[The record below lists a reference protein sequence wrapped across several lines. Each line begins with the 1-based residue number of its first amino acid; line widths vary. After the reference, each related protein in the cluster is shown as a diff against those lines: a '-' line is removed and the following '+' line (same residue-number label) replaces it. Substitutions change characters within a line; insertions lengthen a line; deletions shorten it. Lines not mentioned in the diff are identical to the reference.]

1 MRPLFLLS
9 LFAPAFALASAEG
22 VNPKATDLFEIGGIP
37 VSNSILTTW
46 ILAVLII
53 IAVRVLV
60 GTPKIIP
67 NKGQALVE
75 NVASGLRDALEPI
88 VGKKMIGKTFPVLC
102 GFFVFILLMNWSGL
116 LPGVGTLK
124 YAPKIQDSTFI
135 VAAGPA
141 RDEAVKL
148 IKAKHGEVIEQVIDA
163 KNSDSAQ
170 SKQAAKQQVRIAD
183 FGVGF
188 DEHSKEVPA
197 KNLLTKAQFAEL
209 QKNDTDG
216 VINKHPGYTLDAI
229 RPANSDLNTTLA
241 LSILSFLAW
250 TYFVLRYAG
259 LKALVFDLFGN
270 KADKRELSM
279 LMWLMQ
285 GFIFLGVGVIEVL
298 SIASRLISLPF
309 RLYGNV
315 FGGEN
320 LIHTLGGIAPYVVPA
335 VAGMLEVLVG
345 LIQAFVF
352 TLLSAVYIG
361 LICNHDAGHD
371 DEHAH

>member
-9 LFAPAFALASAEG
+9 LFAPVFALANEEG
-22 VNPKATDLFEIGGIP
+22 VNPKATDLTSFTVTIP

-46 ILAVLII
+46 ILAAVII
-53 IAVRVLV
+53 IAIRVLI
-60 GTPKIIP
+60 GTPKIVP

-75 NVASGLRDALEPI
+75 NMASGLRDALEPI

-116 LPGVGTLK
+116 LPGVGTIK
-124 YAPKIQDSTFI
+124 YQ
-135 VAAGPA
+135 
-141 RDEAVKL
+141 
-148 IKAKHGEVIEQVIDA
+148 
-163 KNSDSAQ
+163 SA
-170 SKQAAKQQVRIAD
+170 
-183 FGVGF
+183 
-188 DEHSKEVPA
+188 
-197 KNLLTKAQFAEL
+197 
-209 QKNDTDG
+209 DG
-216 VINKHPGYTLDAI
+216 HWLDAI

-241 LSILSFLAW
+241 LSVLSFLAW

-259 LKALVFDLFGN
+259 FKALVFDLFGN
-270 KADKRELSM
+270 KADKKELSFP
-279 LMWLMQ
+279 MWLML
-285 GFIFLGVGVIEVL
+285 GFIFLGVGGIEVL

-335 VAGMLEVLVG
+335 IAGMLEVLVG

>member
-1 MRPLFLLS
+1 MRPFFHLCLLTPT
-9 LFAPAFALASAEG
+9 LVFAAEEG
-22 VNPKATDLFEIGGIP
+22 VKKTATDLFEIGGIP

-46 ILAVLII
+46 IIATLII

-116 LPGVGTLK
+116 LPGVGTIK
-124 YAPKIQDSTFI
+124 YMTA
-135 VAAGPA
+135 
-141 RDEAVKL
+141 E
-148 IKAKHGEVIEQVIDA
+148 HGWQ
-163 KNSDSAQ
+163 
-170 SKQAAKQQVRIAD
+170 
-183 FGVGF
+183 
-188 DEHSKEVPA
+188 
-197 KNLLTKAQFAEL
+197 
-209 QKNDTDG
+209 
-216 VINKHPGYTLDAI
+216 DAI

-241 LSILSFLAW
+241 LSVISFLAW

-270 KADKRELSM
+270 KADKKELSTP
-279 LMWLMQ
+279 MWLML
-285 GFIFLGVGVIEVL
+285 GFIFLGVGGIEVL

-320 LIHTLGGIAPYVVPA
+320 LIHTLGGIAPYVIPA

-371 DEHAH
+371 EEHAH

>member
-1 MRPLFLLS
+1 MRPLFFLS
-9 LFAPAFALASAEG
+9 LLAPAFVLASEEG

-37 VSNSILTTW
+37 VSNTILTTW
-46 ILAVLII
+46 ILTALII
-53 IAVRVLV
+53 IAIRVLV
-60 GTPKIIP
+60 GTPKIVP
-67 NKGQALVE
+67 RKGQALVE

-116 LPGVGTLK
+116 LPGVGTIK
-124 YAPKIQDSTFI
+124 YQ
-135 VAAGPA
+135 
-141 RDEAVKL
+141 
-148 IKAKHGEVIEQVIDA
+148 
-163 KNSDSAQ
+163 SA
-170 SKQAAKQQVRIAD
+170 
-183 FGVGF
+183 
-188 DEHSKEVPA
+188 
-197 KNLLTKAQFAEL
+197 
-209 QKNDTDG
+209 DG
-216 VINKHPGYTLDAI
+216 HWLDAI

-259 LKALVFDLFGN
+259 FKALVFDLFGN

-279 LMWLMQ
+279 LMWLML

-335 VAGMLEVLVG
+335 IAGMLEVLVG

-371 DEHAH
+371 EEHAH

>member
-9 LFAPAFALASAEG
+9 FFAPAFALASAEG

-46 ILAVLII
+46 IIATLII
-53 IAVRVLV
+53 VAVRLLV

-116 LPGVGTLK
+116 LPGVGTIK
-124 YAPKIQDSTFI
+124 YMTA
-135 VAAGPA
+135 
-141 RDEAVKL
+141 E
-148 IKAKHGEVIEQVIDA
+148 HGWQ
-163 KNSDSAQ
+163 
-170 SKQAAKQQVRIAD
+170 
-183 FGVGF
+183 
-188 DEHSKEVPA
+188 
-197 KNLLTKAQFAEL
+197 
-209 QKNDTDG
+209 
-216 VINKHPGYTLDAI
+216 DAI

-241 LSILSFLAW
+241 LSVISFLAW

-259 LKALVFDLFGN
+259 FKALVFDLFGN
-270 KADKRELSM
+270 KADKKELSTP
-279 LMWLMQ
+279 MWLML
-285 GFIFLGVGVIEVL
+285 GFIFLGVGGIEVL

-320 LIHTLGGIAPYVVPA
+320 LIHTLGGIAPYIVPA
-335 VAGMLEVLVG
+335 IAGMLEVLVG

-371 DEHAH
+371 EEHAH

>member
-1 MRPLFLLS
+1 
-9 LFAPAFALASAEG
+9 
-22 VNPKATDLFEIGGIP
+22 
-37 VSNSILTTW
+37 
-46 ILAVLII
+46 
-53 IAVRVLV
+53 
-60 GTPKIIP
+60 
-67 NKGQALVE
+67 
-75 NVASGLRDALEPI
+75 
-88 VGKKMIGKTFPVLC
+88 MIGKTFPVLC

-116 LPGVGTLK
+116 LPGVGTIK
-124 YAPKIQDSTFI
+124 YMTA
-135 VAAGPA
+135 
-141 RDEAVKL
+141 E
-148 IKAKHGEVIEQVIDA
+148 HGWQ
-163 KNSDSAQ
+163 
-170 SKQAAKQQVRIAD
+170 
-183 FGVGF
+183 
-188 DEHSKEVPA
+188 
-197 KNLLTKAQFAEL
+197 
-209 QKNDTDG
+209 
-216 VINKHPGYTLDAI
+216 DAI

-241 LSILSFLAW
+241 LSVLSFLAW

-270 KADKRELSM
+270 KADKKELSFP
-279 LMWLMQ
+279 MWLML
-285 GFIFLGVGVIEVL
+285 GFIFLGVGGIEVL

-335 VAGMLEVLVG
+335 IAGMLEVLVG

>member
-1 MRPLFLLS
+1 MRPLFHLCLLTPT
-9 LFAPAFALASAEG
+9 LVLAAEDG
-22 VNPKATDLFEIGGIP
+22 VKKTATDLFEVGGIP
-37 VSNSILTTW
+37 ISNSILTTW
-46 ILAVLII
+46 IIATLII
-53 IAVRVLV
+53 VAVRLLV

-116 LPGVGTLK
+116 LPGVGTIK
-124 YAPKIQDSTFI
+124 YMTA
-135 VAAGPA
+135 
-141 RDEAVKL
+141 E
-148 IKAKHGEVIEQVIDA
+148 HGWQ
-163 KNSDSAQ
+163 
-170 SKQAAKQQVRIAD
+170 
-183 FGVGF
+183 
-188 DEHSKEVPA
+188 
-197 KNLLTKAQFAEL
+197 
-209 QKNDTDG
+209 
-216 VINKHPGYTLDAI
+216 DAI

-241 LSILSFLAW
+241 LSVISFLAW

-259 LKALVFDLFGN
+259 VKVLILDLFGN
-270 KADKRELSM
+270 KADKKELSTP
-279 LMWLMQ
+279 MWLML
-285 GFIFLGVGVIEVL
+285 GFIFLGVGGIEVL

-320 LIHTLGGIAPYVVPA
+320 LIHTLGGIAPYIVPA
-335 VAGMLEVLVG
+335 IAGMLEVLVG